1 MGVSSAK
8 SLLHDQI
15 TTTTNVQFFFRGTRP
30 LTIRAGRWSP
40 AGSLEYINQ
49 LKRLTIAFA
58 EVSHLDIEPAG
69 RAEFQLHQS
78 ESNENEL

>member
-1 MGVSSAK
+1 M
-8 SLLHDQI
+8 
-15 TTTTNVQFFFRGTRP
+15 
-30 LTIRAGRWSP
+30 
-40 AGSLEYINQ
+40 LEYINQ

-78 ESNENEL
+78 ESNENER